1 MTKKISKRTTK
12 GRSKTRRSRGGKK
25 TKKSYR
31 LTRKVVKKI
40 KSIMKGG
47 ERCFD
52 RYGDIDSYG
61 GLYDEDGDRNL
72 NCPNKRDYD
81 DDHDDDDDYNT
92 RRYGK

>member
-12 GRSKTRRSRGGKK
+12 GRSKTRRSRGSK

-52 RYGDIDSYG
+52 RYGDID
-61 GLYDEDGDRNL
+61 
-72 NCPNKRDYD
+72 
-81 DDHDDDDDYNT
+81 
-92 RRYGK
+92 